1 MDPLKDLIVNC
12 CRKNRE
18 REKVKVRRTSS
29 DSRNAAGKRSKEDAN
44 MPARGSKE
52 SEERRIKGK
61 LRNLKDD
68 KKPKQGSKESKSGS
82 KKRPGSKEKPKPKE
96 DKSKEESVEEVL
108 ARSSEEH
115 PRRKGEKKKN
125 SKSGEVVVA
134 PAAGVQAEA
143 ADPIRNSQRNRKGKI
158 KSLKKPVEIMQA
170 IQERSAKKP
179 VEAVQVQEKSGER
192 DREDSFVDYWLQ
204 PDGAAKKAA
213 TGGAEQPKP
222 TVPETKPEAQ
232 APAGIDLSV
241 INEPAKPE
249 IPAKPQE

>member
-1 MDPLKDLIVNC
+1 
-12 CRKNRE
+12 
-18 REKVKVRRTSS
+18 
-29 DSRNAAGKRSKEDAN
+29 
-44 MPARGSKE
+44 
-52 SEERRIKGK
+52 
-61 LRNLKDD
+61 DD

-82 KKRPGSKEKPKPKE
+82 KKRPGSKEKLKPKE

-179 VEAVQVQEKSGER
+179 VEAVQGNQAVQVQEKSGER

-232 APAGIDLSV
+232 APAGIELISR
-241 INEPAKPE
+241 
-249 IPAKPQE
+249 